1 MPKIINFSTKAARD
15 RERKRKSRLK
25 KSLKQSYQTKVQKQ
39 LRIQQETY
47 GSIHDEN
54 DSKSEENIANE
65 LSLDTNSIIE
75 MDNSFNIA
83 HELRKWTIKHN
94 IKQMALND
102 LLSICISAGYTSLPK
117 DSRTLMETPKFVNIY
132 TVGNGKMWYRGIA
145 SQLKR
150 VLSKCDSDLA
160 ITLDFNFDGLPIFNS
175 SKKQFWPILSHVRG
189 FKFFF

>member
-1 MPKIINFSTKAARD
+1 MPKIINFSTKAARA
-15 RERKRKSRLK
+15 RERKRKSRLRT
-25 KSLKQSYQTKVQKQ
+25 SLKQSYQTKVRKQ
-39 LRIQQETY
+39 LRIQKETY

-54 DSKSEENIANE
+54 DSKSEEIIANE

-75 MDNSFNIA
+75 MDNPFNIGL
-83 HELRKWTIKHN
+83 ELRKWTIQHN
-94 IKQMALND
+94 IKHLALKH

-132 TVGNGKMWYRGIA
+132 TVGNGKMWYWGIA

-189 FKFFF
+189 FEFFF